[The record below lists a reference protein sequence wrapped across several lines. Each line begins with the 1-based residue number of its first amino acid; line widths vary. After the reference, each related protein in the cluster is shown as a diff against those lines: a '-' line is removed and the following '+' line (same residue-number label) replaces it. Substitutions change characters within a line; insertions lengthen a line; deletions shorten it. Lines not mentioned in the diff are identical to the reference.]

1 MTFENLI
8 FLTIGVAA
16 GMLIELVLYLIL
28 TKGENNVT

>member
-8 FLTIGVAA
+8 FLAIGVAA

-28 TKGENNVT
+28 TKGEK

>member
-16 GMLIELVLYLIL
+16 GMIIELVLYLIL
-28 TKGENNVT
+28 TKGEK